1 MFCYFL
7 FFVSMKLIIFLQWMK
22 FFMQKLPLQSYL
34 QQQSKFSTI
43 SCLETEK
50 ISFVF
55 LLPFPLIIIEKSD
68 SIDFTNNDDLFVC
81 LFVEFFLQKL
91 KRWKIVR
98 AEKSGELY
106 YLDFGAQHQGCH
118 IAIFKNSLPLWPFG
132 LFCPFWIHK
141 NLLHFKDNFFW
152 QILHHLVCDSI
163 FFCILPIFLFFK
175 FGLYETISSQ
185 IWPLK
190 F

>member
-1 MFCYFL
+1 
-7 FFVSMKLIIFLQWMK
+7 MK

-91 KRWKIVR
+91 KR
-98 AEKSGELY
+98 
-106 YLDFGAQHQGCH
+106 
-118 IAIFKNSLPLWPFG
+118 
-132 LFCPFWIHK
+132 
-141 NLLHFKDNFFW
+141 
-152 QILHHLVCDSI
+152 
-163 FFCILPIFLFFK
+163 
-175 FGLYETISSQ
+175 
-185 IWPLK
+185 
-190 F
+190 